1 MSKVNLKGNIWIEGF
16 DKLIYL
22 NCCSDMGISLDDVIF
37 KGETSEI
44 PEEVAKE
51 CVRMGSYTTTFYN
64 YITNDSHKSNQL
76 STAKQSIQSACD
88 KPYCIIY
95 KTKQS

>member
-37 KGETSEI
+37 KGNTSEI

-51 CVRMGSYTTTFYN
+51 CVEYVNGVNGIGYRDYLIYTMVN
-64 YITNDSHKSNQL
+64 HKE
-76 STAKQSIQSACD
+76 TAKQSIQSACD